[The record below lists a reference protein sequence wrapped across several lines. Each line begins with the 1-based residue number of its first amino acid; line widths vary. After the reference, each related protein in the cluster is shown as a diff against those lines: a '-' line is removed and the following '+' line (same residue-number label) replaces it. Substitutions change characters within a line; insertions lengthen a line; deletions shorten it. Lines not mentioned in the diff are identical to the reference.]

1 MLRAFLFVLKT
12 VFLAI
17 LLLLFQGIAS
27 SLIGIPVSSGGEA
40 RIVLSL
46 FLVYLAQAGIVGYFV
61 TRSFLRGWK
70 LCVLVFAILFGV
82 TTFLTQIETLVFLR
96 HLVAVVPK
104 EVVPRLFLQGFLAA
118 LFFTPCVVAVHGKF
132 KGKEE
137 PLPVVLGL
145 SGRRLVAFVVL
156 SFVYVLVY
164 LGFGSLVFRPLA
176 GRAFE
181 EYYAGLQLPSWILLL
196 QIGRGFVFVLLGF
209 LVVRSLKVQRW
220 EKSLVVALLFSILM
234 GFLLLLPNPYM
245 PEVIRLSHFVEVTL
259 SNFVF
264 GWIVGWWLSA

>member
-1 MLRAFLFVLKT
+1 MLKSFLFVLKT

-17 LLLLFQGIAS
+17 LFLLFRGIAS
-27 SLIGIPVSSGGEA
+27 SLSRIPVSSEGEA
-40 RIVLSL
+40 RIMLPL
-46 FLVYLAQAGIVGYFV
+46 FFVYLAQAGIVGYFV
-61 TRSFLRGWK
+61 VRSFLRGWK
-70 LCVLVFAILFGV
+70 LCVLVFVILFGV

-96 HLVAVVPK
+96 YLVASVPK
-104 EVVPRLFLQGFLAA
+104 EIVPRLFLQGFLAA
-118 LFFTPCVVAVHGKF
+118 LLFTPCVVAVHGKL

-137 PLPVVLGL
+137 SPPLVLEL
-145 SGRRLVAFVVL
+145 SGRWLVTFVVL

-181 EYYAGLQLPSWILLL
+181 EYYAGLRLPSWVLLL

-220 EKSLVVALLFSILM
+220 EKSL
-234 GFLLLLPNPYM
+234 
-245 PEVIRLSHFVEVTL
+245 
-259 SNFVF
+259 
-264 GWIVGWWLSA
+264 W

>member
-1 MLRAFLFVLKT
+1 ML
-12 VFLAI
+12 
-17 LLLLFQGIAS
+17 S
-27 SLIGIPVSSGGEA
+27 P
-40 RIVLSL
+40 

-96 HLVAVVPK
+96 YLVAVVPE

-137 PLPVVLGL
+137 PLPVVLRL
-145 SGRRLVAFVVL
+145 SGRRLVTFVVL

-181 EYYAGLQLPSWILLL
+181 EYYTGLQLPSWVLL
-196 QIGRGFVFVLLGF
+196 QIGREFVFVLLGF

-264 GWIVGWWLSA
+264 GWIVGWWLGA